1 MYWLQVT
8 VKVKTLSQ
16 TSDAI
21 AKRSARVMGEYSIRR
36 QSMSEQIKTS
46 ALEKSPASKIQIE
59 VKEIAPQTTR
69 KNTKSLLNV
78 DADGDDIR
86 NE

>member
-1 MYWLQVT
+1 
-8 VKVKTLSQ
+8 
-16 TSDAI
+16 
-21 AKRSARVMGEYSIRR
+21 
-36 QSMSEQIKTS
+36 MSEQIKTS